1 MIKGKSEV
9 DDAIK
14 LLKLKFRNL
23 GVPMIQVFSKF
34 DNNGG
39 GDLDKFEFSAMIQ
52 EVIPD
57 LSDELCYLIFDDFDL
72 DKDGNVDQDEF
83 LRKML

>member
-23 GVPMIQVFSKF
+23 GVPMETVFSKY
-34 DNNGG
+34 DENGG
-39 GDLDKFEFSAMIQ
+39 GDLDRDEFTEMIQ
-52 EVIPD
+52 EVIPEIY
-57 LSDELCYLIFDDFDL
+57 DELCWQIFDEFDL
-72 DKDGNVDQDEF
+72 DKDGTVDQDEF